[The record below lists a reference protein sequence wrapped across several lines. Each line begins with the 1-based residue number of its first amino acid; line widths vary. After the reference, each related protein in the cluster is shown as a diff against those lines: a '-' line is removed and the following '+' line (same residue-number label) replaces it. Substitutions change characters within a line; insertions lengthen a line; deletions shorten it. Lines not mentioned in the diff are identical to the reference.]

1 MEGVALINCD
11 WKTDVNWGCPVHAPW
26 TLAHK
31 NRESVL
37 SAGSVIKTRIRGMLK
52 VASGMEVV
60 LEIGQGVAEK
70 R

>member
-37 SAGSVIKTRIRGMLK
+37 SAGSVVKTRMLK